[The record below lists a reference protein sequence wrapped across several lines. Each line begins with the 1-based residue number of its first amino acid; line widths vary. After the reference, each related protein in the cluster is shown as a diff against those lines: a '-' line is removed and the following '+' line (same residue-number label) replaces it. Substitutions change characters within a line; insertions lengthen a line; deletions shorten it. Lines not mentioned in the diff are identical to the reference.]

1 VPYIPAPERAL
12 VGFTAESTVLDTSA
26 RKR

>member
-1 VPYIPAPERAL
+1 VPYISAPEPAL
-12 VGFTAESTVLDTSA
+12 VGFTVESTVLDTSA